1 MMILQSMAF
10 KPLILI
16 DDDAFLLAQTKL
28 ESNYRAKAPYHHQL
42 QKLGKLGFEA
52 LHLPRAKAPNHH
64 QFHKLGFD
72 SPSVP

>member
-1 MMILQSMAF
+1 MAF

>member
-1 MMILQSMAF
+1 MMILQRMAF

-16 DDDAFLLAQTKL
+16 DDDVFLLAQTKL

-42 QKLGKLGFEA
+42 QKLGFEA